1 MKLNIAGID
10 YSLRGP
16 AICIFAGEHKEE
28 FSFKNCVFHFLSDIK
43 RHDRMYLLNIFGGS
57 FKIFAEE
64 SERYD
69 SISSWALEKIQAC
82 DRVSLEGYSFGSQSN
97 RLFQIA
103 ENAAILKYKC
113 YQHGLPLDI
122 VPPSQIKKFAT
133 GKGNASKSD
142 MYFSFLE
149 DTGVDIRKEI
159 TPSASKIIN
168 PVSDIVDSY
177 YICKYLYTKLS
188 HESGKE
194 V

>member
-10 YSLRGP
+10 YSIRSP
-16 AICIFAGEHKEE
+16 SICIFAGANTEE
-28 FSFKNCVFHFLSDIK
+28 FSFKNCLFYFLSDIK
-43 RHDRMYLLNIFGGS
+43 RHDRMYLLNIFGSS
-57 FKIFAEE
+57 FKIFSEE

-69 SISSWALEKIQAC
+69 SISAWALDKLQGC

-113 YQHGLPLDI
+113 YQNALPLDI

-133 GKGNASKSD
+133 GKGNASKED
-142 MYFSFLE
+142 LYVSFLE
-149 DTGVDIRKEI
+149 ETGVDIRKEI

-177 YICKYLYTKLS
+177 YICKHLYTKLS